1 MRGIL
6 THFSKERPDMRDPEG
21 GAPAVMPD
29 GTEAYWVGMVIP
41 RDDWNA
47 EVGGFVFDPISLTI
61 SKEDLND

>member
-6 THFSKERPDMRDPEG
+6 THFSKQRPDVLDPAG
-21 GAPAVMPD
+21 DMPAVMPD

-47 EVGGFVFDPISLTI
+47 EVGGFVFDPIALTI
-61 SKEDLND
+61 TKEEPND